1 MLSLQLVEEGIVF
14 HLPYLTRN
22 LSLCFS
28 RAETDLSHAE
38 IDLSHYK
45 FSLWLAVSFSL
56 SVLSFFYF
64 LAS

>member
-22 LSLCFS
+22 LSLCF
-28 RAETDLSHAE
+28 SHAE

-56 SVLSFFYF
+56 SVLSFFI
-64 LAS
+64 S